1 MSITATPKSNG
12 DGAGDLPV
20 RGRILSAAFAAFLES
35 GYAETS
41 TLEIAKRA
49 RVSKRELYA
58 VVGNKQEMLVA
69 CIRERAERLRG
80 PADLPELRDRDAL
93 KQVLVSF
100 GTQLLRETTNA
111 TVIAVYRLA
120 IAEAVRTPEV
130 ATALDTLGR
139 QTGRAALSAIMS
151 DARSRG
157 LLDGRPAEMTERFA
171 GLLWGDLMLRL
182 LLRSVDTP
190 TPAEVARRALE
201 AATAF
206 LQLHPEADRT
216 ASR

>member
-1 MSITATPKSNG
+1 MSIAAASEPSG
-12 DGAGDLPV
+12 ELPV
-20 RGRILSAAFAAFLES
+20 RRRILDAAFSAFLES

-41 TLEIAKRA
+41 TLEIAQRA
-49 RVSKRELYA
+49 KVSKRELYA

-69 CIRERAERLRG
+69 CIRERALRLRA
-80 PADLPELRDRDAL
+80 PADLPDLQDRQAL
-93 KQVLVSF
+93 ERVLVVF
-100 GTQLLRETTNA
+100 GAQLLRETTHA

-139 QTGRAALSAIMS
+139 QAGLAALTAILS

-157 LLDGRPAEMTERFA
+157 LVDGHPAEMAERFA
-171 GLLWGDLMLRL
+171 SLLWGDLMVSL

-190 TPAEVARRALE
+190 TPEDAAGRATG
-201 AATAF
+201 AAAAF
-206 LQLHPEADRT
+206 LRIYPEADLSPTRPG
-216 ASR
+216 